1 MKERRMTTIGKN
13 ELLRN
18 TILMGALGD
27 AMGYQVEF
35 MNEQEIDSFLSNE
48 VTFEKMTNQPLIVSD
63 DTQMSLYTLEGI

>member
-1 MKERRMTTIGKN
+1 MTTIGKN

-48 VTFEKMTNQPLIVSD
+48 VNKEKMTNQPLIVSD

>member
-1 MKERRMTTIGKN
+1 MTTIGKN